1 LQVGGAE
8 TPGSPACL
16 AGFGAL
22 VAVVVAD
29 LGFLAVVASTAV
41 GAAVALAVTVVL
53 LRPLLR
59 VRPLSDR
66 ERWRELLVP
75 AIPIGLALAVNEI
88 YFRAD
93 TIILSL
99 FRPFEEVGLYT
110 LAYRVFELL
119 ALLPAIV
126 MTSVFPLLSRY
137 LPDQRDLAA
146 RVLDATADVFVALA
160 APIAAG
166 GLVLAP
172 ELVRLVAGDDFA
184 EAATPL
190 RLLLCAA
197 GAAWISGLLGYTLIA
212 ADRRLEVLQLSMVA
226 LAVNVALNLALVP
239 AWGADAAAAVA
250 LGSEVLILAGGWL
263 LVRRRLGLTPR
274 LRLLWRALVAAAAMA
289 AVLVWLREVT
299 LALLVP
305 AGAAVYTAVLA
316 ALGGIDRRALEAL
329 RA

>member
-1 LQVGGAE
+1 MLPYAPDVRLAILIAGVPFVIGLATTSLTTVFQARLQMGRAAIADVAGR
-8 TPGSPACL
+8 L

-93 TIILSL
+93 TFILSL
-99 FRPFEEVGLYT
+99 FRPFAEVGLYT

-146 RVLDATADVFVALA
+146 RVLRRH
-160 APIAAG
+160 G
-166 GLVLAP
+166 RR
-172 ELVRLVAGDDFA
+172 VRRA
-184 EAATPL
+184 
-190 RLLLCAA
+190 R
-197 GAAWISGLLGYTLIA
+197 GAAS
-212 ADRRLEVLQLSMVA
+212 R
-226 LAVNVALNLALVP
+226 
-239 AWGADAAAAVA
+239 
-250 LGSEVLILAGGWL
+250 
-263 LVRRRLGLTPR
+263 
-274 LRLLWRALVAAAAMA
+274 
-289 AVLVWLREVT
+289 
-299 LALLVP
+299 P
-305 AGAAVYTAVLA
+305 AGSCSRLSSCDWWPATTSPRPPRRCGCCCAPRGRRGSAACSAT
-316 ALGGIDRRALEAL
+316 R
-329 RA
+329 